1 MDTQLMHPRDQLVNV
16 MNRIYHNGM
25 TTLSGGNLS
34 IKDASG
40 DIWITPAGVDKG
52 TLRADDIIQV
62 RPSGEVIGPH
72 QPSSELPFH
81 RAIYERRPDAGAV
94 VHAHPPALV
103 SFSIVGKCPETRLIP
118 QAHNVC
124 GSVGYAPY
132 ALPGSEALGTVIA
145 DTFAE
150 GHGII
155 ILENHGMAALG
166 ETLVDAFQRL
176 ETLDFCARIQL
187 AATTLGQPQCLQK
200 NDLALFHER
209 ATQLATFTPGVATS
223 LERDLRQQLVTTVH
237 RAVKRYLMMSTEGVA
252 SVRLD
257 DRRFLITPT
266 AQDRAAIGVKDCVL
280 IDQGCAEEG
289 KQPSRATRL
298 HQTIYDTH
306 KDVHCIISAQSPA
319 VTAYAVVA
327 QDFDSHTI
335 PESYILLRD
344 VLKIPFRTCYTD
356 YNAVA
361 KHISL
366 KRPVALIENDGVLVV
381 GSSLLNAFD
390 RLEVA
395 EYSAQALIDSSRLGD
410 LLPIGDAAIEDLKQA
425 FKLES

>member
-1 MDTQLMHPRDQLVNV
+1 MYPRDQLVNV

-52 TLRADDIIQV
+52 TLRPEDIIQV
-62 RPSGEVIGPH
+62 TPSGEAIAPH
-72 QPSSELPFH
+72 RPSSELPFH
-81 RAIYERRPDAGAV
+81 RAIYERRVDARAV

-118 QAHNVC
+118 QAHSVC

-150 GHGII
+150 GHNII
-155 ILENHGMAALG
+155 ILENHGMAAIG
-166 ETLVDAFQRL
+166 HTLVDAFQRL

-187 AATTLGQPQCLQK
+187 AASTLGQPQSLGE

-209 ATQLATFTPGVATS
+209 ATQLAAFTSDVASS
-223 LERDLRQQLVTTVH
+223 LERGLRQQLVTTVH

-257 DRRFLITPT
+257 DTRFLITPT
-266 AQDRAAIGVKDCVL
+266 AQDRAAIDVKDCVL
-280 IDQGCAEEG
+280 IDQGRAEEG

-298 HQTIYDTH
+298 HQAIYDQH
-306 KDVHCIISAQSPA
+306 KDVQCIISAQPPA
-319 VTAYAVVA
+319 ATAYAVVS

-356 YNAVA
+356 YAAVA
-361 KHISL
+361 QHISL
-366 KRPVALIENDGVLVV
+366 KRPVALVENDGVLVV

-395 EYSAQALIDSSRLGD
+395 EYSAKALIDSSRLGN
-410 LLPIGDAAIEDLKQA
+410 LLPIGDAAIEDLKRA
-425 FKLES
+425 FRLEG